1 MWPIWLIISGIF
13 FVAEIITTGFLIFW
27 FGVGAIFAMI
37 VSLFCDSIFIQ
48 SLVFVIVSALLMIFT
63 RPLVNKIISIRDTMP
78 TNIYTIK
85 NKEGYVMEDIN
96 NIDYSGKVKVNG
108 ELWSAISDV
117 PLKRGTKVKVL
128 DVDGVKLKVKA
139 VEPVETEEAS
149 K

>member
-27 FGVGAIFAMI
+27 FGLGAIFAMI
-37 VSLFCDSIFIQ
+37 VSFFVDSVLIQTIVFI
-48 SLVFVIVSALLMIFT
+48 VVSAILMIFT
-63 RPLVNKIISIRDTMP
+63 RPIVNKIVSIKDTLP

-85 NKEGYVMEDIN
+85 NKEGYVIEDLN

-117 PLKRGTKVKVL
+117 PLKKGTKIKVIS
-128 DVDGVKLKVKA
+128 VEGVKLKVESAKLDVA
-139 VEPVETEEAS
+139 N

>member
-37 VSLFCDSIFIQ
+37 VSLFVDSILVQTIVFI
-48 SLVFVIVSALLMIFT
+48 VVSAILMIFT
-63 RPLVNKIISIRDTMP
+63 RPLVNKIISIKETLP

-85 NKEGYVMEDIN
+85 SKEGYVIEDLN
-96 NIDYSGKVKVNG
+96 NMDYSGKVKING

-117 PLKRGTKVKVL
+117 PLERGTKVKVIS
-128 DVDGVKLKVKA
+128 VEGVKLKVEA
-139 VEPVETEEAS
+139 VN
-149 K
+149 